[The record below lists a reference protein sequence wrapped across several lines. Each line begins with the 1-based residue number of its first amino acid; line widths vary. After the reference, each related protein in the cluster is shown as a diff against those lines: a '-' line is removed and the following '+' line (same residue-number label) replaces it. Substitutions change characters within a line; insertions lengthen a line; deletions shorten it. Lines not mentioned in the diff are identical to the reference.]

1 VPCKCLSI
9 NTCCSFWV
17 RGGGMYGHA
26 AACVGKVLACRG
38 MQEHVEHL
46 LDVAWCSMQSLCI
59 AHIRNCV

>member
-1 VPCKCLSI
+1 
-9 NTCCSFWV
+9 
-17 RGGGMYGHA
+17 MYGHA